1 MCLSPPGEAPD
12 RRTRTVAA
20 LALVPR
26 SALAGEDELVSTG
39 LLFAACGGGD
49 MGTEPDDAGS
59 DAGTGTEKTYKI
71 SATVVGLAG
80 SGLVLQDRT
89 RAAPASR

>member
-1 MCLSPPGEAPD
+1 
-12 RRTRTVAA
+12 
-20 LALVPR
+20 
-26 SALAGEDELVSTG
+26 
-39 LLFAACGGGD
+39 